1 MFKVALIH
9 PDAKP
14 PTRKFLGDAGHDL
27 HSCENVVIPPNTRQ
41 LVSTGIKIQ
50 IPNDCYA
57 RIAPRSGLAV
67 NYIDVGAGVVDS
79 SYFGTLKVLIINN
92 SYNPFTISIG
102 DRIAQLV
109 LEKIYNTTF
118 EQVVESELT
127 QTHRGEGGFG
137 STGTK

>member
-1 MFKVALIH
+1 MFKVALVH
-9 PDAKP
+9 PDAKV
-14 PTRKFLGDAGHDL
+14 PTRKFFGDAGHDL
-27 HSCENVVIPPNTRQ
+27 HACENIVVPEHSRR

-67 NYIDVGAGVVDS
+67 NSIDVGAGVVDS
-79 SYFGTLKVLIINN
+79 TYFGTIKVLIINN
-92 SYNPFTISIG
+92 SNNPFTISVG

-118 EQVVESELT
+118 EQVNESDLNQSE
-127 QTHRGEGGFG
+127 RGEGGFG
-137 STGTK
+137 STGMK

>member
-1 MFKVALIH
+1 MFRVALVH
-9 PDAKP
+9 PHAQTP
-14 PTRKFLGDAGHDL
+14 VRKFIGDAGHDL
-27 HSCENVVIPPNTRQ
+27 FSCETVRIPQGKRT

-67 NYIDVGAGVVDS
+67 NGIDVGAGVVDS
-79 SYFGTLKVLIINN
+79 SYFGTLKVLVINN
-92 SYNPFTISIG
+92 SNNDYTVEMG

-109 LEKIYNTTF
+109 LEKIYNISF
-118 EQVVESELT
+118 EQVNENELQ
-127 QTHRGEGGFG
+127 QTDRGEGGFG